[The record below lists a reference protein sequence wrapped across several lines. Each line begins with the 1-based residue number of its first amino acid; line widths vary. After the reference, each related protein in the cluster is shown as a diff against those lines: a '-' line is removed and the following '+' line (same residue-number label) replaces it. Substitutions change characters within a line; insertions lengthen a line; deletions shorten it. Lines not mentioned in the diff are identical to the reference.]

1 MTDTSLVTIPDFFV
15 KINSAQFSPRFLK
28 WRIAKWK
35 RDSLESNINLEFMS
49 VTTGRKKK
57 LDTRRKLF

>member
-1 MTDTSLVTIPDFFV
+1 MTDTSLVTVPEVFV
-15 KINSAQFSPRFLK
+15 KIKSAQFPPRFLK

-49 VTTGRKKK
+49 VTTGCKKK